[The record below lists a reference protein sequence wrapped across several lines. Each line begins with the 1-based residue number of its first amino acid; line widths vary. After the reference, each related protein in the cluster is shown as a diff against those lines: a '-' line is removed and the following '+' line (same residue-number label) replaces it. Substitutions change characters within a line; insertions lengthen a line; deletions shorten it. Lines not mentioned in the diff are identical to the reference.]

1 MARYNKIWQ
10 RSGSSLTINYP
21 DELVDI
27 IEDASIY
34 FSVNDEAN
42 KYLEDS
48 ILIIPKNGSF
58 IFDNATEEM
67 TIETIT
73 RTSQVVIDT
82 T

>member
-27 IEDASIY
+27 IEDASTY
-34 FSVNDEAN
+34 FSVNDEEN
-42 KYLEDS
+42 KDLEDS

-67 TIETIT
+67 TIKTINLNT
-73 RTSQVVIDT
+73 QEVATIS
-82 T
+82 